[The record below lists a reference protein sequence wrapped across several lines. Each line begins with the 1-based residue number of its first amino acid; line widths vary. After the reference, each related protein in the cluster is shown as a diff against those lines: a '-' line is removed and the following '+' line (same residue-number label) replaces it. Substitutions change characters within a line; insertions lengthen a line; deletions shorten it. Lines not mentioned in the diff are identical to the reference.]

1 MKFKILYITLYKIV
15 MKHHKVMKKF
25 TFLLFL
31 FLFINSFKLYSNQ
44 ESTEKI
50 INDFVNTYKDSNFVH
65 PDLFENVTLLI
76 DRIKFSN
83 MNGKISINVSDKE
96 DNNSSEKNSNYVVV
110 SVKDNGVG
118 IQEQDINK
126 LFRIDI
132 NHTTLGTSNEK
143 GTGLGLILC
152 KEFIEKHNGQIWAES
167 KIDDG
172 ATFYFTLL
180 KT

>member
-132 NHTTLGTSNEK
+132 NQYYIGD
-143 GTGLGLILC
+143 I
-152 KEFIEKHNGQIWAES
+152 
-167 KIDDG
+167 
-172 ATFYFTLL
+172 
-180 KT
+180 

>member
-1 MKFKILYITLYKIV
+1 MKLKIFYIALNKIL
-15 MKHHKVMKKF
+15 MKRQKEMKKF

-83 MNGKISINVSDKE
+83 MNGKISINVSNKE

-132 NHTTLGTSNEK
+132 NQYYIGD
-143 GTGLGLILC
+143 I
-152 KEFIEKHNGQIWAES
+152 
-167 KIDDG
+167 
-172 ATFYFTLL
+172 
-180 KT
+180 